1 MRPFWFHGAAFFAQ
15 YLNTFNKQKGEL
27 IMFIEKKKWAAG
39 LLLALTVMITAFCLA
54 VAGIMVLFAVLSPD
68 AVMSIEMPLL
78 YIMPGLLYSG
88 LSWPDFYMSDVAAAI
103 AQIFPMRH
111 AADSVRDILLAGY
124 APALVSQSLQL
135 LLMGAGAFALAI
147 FALRRRYG
155 MKTFLEITAGAIA
168 RKRKGARS

>member
-1 MRPFWFHGAAFFAQ
+1 
-15 YLNTFNKQKGEL
+15 
-27 IMFIEKKKWAAG
+27 
-39 LLLALTVMITAFCLA
+39 
-54 VAGIMVLFAVLSPD
+54 
-68 AVMSIEMPLL
+68 MSIEMPLL

-111 AADSVRDILLAGY
+111 AADSIRDILLAGY

-135 LLMGAGAFALAI
+135 LLMGTGAFVLGTAI

-155 MKTFLEITAGAIA
+155 MKTVLELATGGLIHG
-168 RKRKGARS
+168 KKGGRS